1 MTLNFKTPASEP
13 NMRYPELIY
22 TDDASIYRAPLHSF
36 WIEDGRRII
45 SHYKPAEAILEIKL
59 ASDSDTDLYKAGTYF
74 SERVG
79 RKNVLEIYVSAAE
92 FQSLCSLVLGDKA
105 NLADL
110 QITLPDDK
118 SNPSIVVL
126 PVYVEIN

>member
-1 MTLNFKTPASEP
+1 MTLNFKTPVSEP

-45 SHYKPAEAILEIKL
+45 SHYKPAEAILEIML
-59 ASDSDTDLYKAGTYF
+59 ASDTDRYKPGTYF

-79 RKNVLEIYVSAAE
+79 KKNVLEIYVSAAE
-92 FQSLCSLVLGDKA
+92 FQSVCSLVLGDKA

-110 QITLPDDK
+110 QVTLHDDNSK
-118 SNPSIVVL
+118 PSIVVL
-126 PVYVEIN
+126 PVYAEIN